1 MSDSKEAQIE
11 DSTQG
16 RAPDWDPSEH
26 FDIDARMAHMKE
38 IRERCPVPYTDRAG
52 GSWGLLRYDDIVKA
66 TTDPE
71 NFRNGGAPR
80 HGQALPP
87 LEVDPPVHREY
98 RRLLTPFFTGKQMQ
112 ALEPQVRKFSQDLL
126 TPMVARGE
134 GDLAREFSYP
144 LPVLSLCAVLGF
156 GADRWE
162 EIKRVSEDTLFVE
175 SADATER
182 ERARVS
188 HEALLELAR
197 ELIADRRANPQ
208 DVETDMPSAILAA
221 TIEGKQIS
229 DDNAAGM
236 LRLLISAGHNSTTS
250 GLGNVLLHLANN
262 VEDQQRL
269 RENPAAIPPA
279 IEEILRFDT
288 PVQAMPRRA
297 GKTLVLN
304 ERTIETGEKIDMFW
318 AAANRDE
325 SAFPDPDRCILDRKP
340 NKHLTFGHGIH
351 LCIGAQMARLEIRV
365 AVEELLKQTASF
377 WVDGKVERTRFHRVG
392 VNTLPVRLLRV

>member
-1 MSDSKEAQIE
+1 MNDQQEEKLQNSSKTR
-11 DSTQG
+11 S
-16 RAPDWDPSEH
+16 PDWDPSEH
-26 FDIDARMAHMKE
+26 LDIDARMAHMKAM
-38 IRERCPVPYTDRAG
+38 RERCPVPYTERAG
-52 GSWGLLRYDDIVKA
+52 GSWGLLRYDDIIMA
-66 TTDPE
+66 TTDSE

-112 ALEPQVRKFSQDLL
+112 ALEPQVRKFAQDLL
-126 TPMVARGE
+126 SPIVDRGE

-175 SADATER
+175 SSDADER

-197 ELIADRRANPQ
+197 ELIADRRAHPQ

-221 TIEGKQIS
+221 TIEGEQIS
-229 DDNAAGM
+229 DENAAGM

-250 GLGNVLLHLANN
+250 GLGNVLLYLANN
-262 VEDQQRL
+262 LEDLQQL
-269 RENPAAIPPA
+269 RANPSAIPMA

-304 ERTIETGEKIDMFW
+304 GRTIETGEKIDMFW

-325 SAFPDPDRCILDRKP
+325 SVFPEPDRCILDRNP

-351 LCIGAQMARLEIRV
+351 LCIGAQMARLEIRI
-365 AVEELLKQTASF
+365 AVEELLKQTTNF
-377 WVDGKVERTRFHRVG
+377 WVDGQVERTRFHRVG
-392 VNTLPVRLLRV
+392 VNTLPVKILRV